1 MVSFPHTATV
11 LLLTT
16 CWRTWE
22 QAQVCLVPGAFVSR
36 PRCVRVTS
44 QMRLCLDPDAFV
56 SRPAFAESHY
66 LFLLNNI
73 YLCNK
78 NELRMQRGIRF
89 EF

>member
-1 MVSFPHTATV
+1 MNFESIQFVYPYCYRPVAYD
-11 LLLTT
+11 LLANVGAGTS
-16 CWRTWE
+16 
-22 QAQVCLVPGAFVSR
+22 VPR

-44 QMRLCLDPDAFV
+44 QVRSCLDPDAFV

>member
-1 MVSFPHTATV
+1 MCASSQM
-11 LLLTT
+11 
-16 CWRTWE
+16 RS
-22 QAQVCLVPGAFVSR
+22 CLVPG
-36 PRCVRVTS
+36 
-44 QMRLCLDPDAFV
+44 AFV

-78 NELRMQRGIRF
+78 NELRMQRDIRF

>member
-1 MVSFPHTATV
+1 M
-11 LLLTT
+11 
-16 CWRTWE
+16 
-22 QAQVCLVPGAFVSR
+22 CLVPDAFVSR
-36 PRCVRVTS
+36 PRCVRVTPQIRS
-44 QMRLCLDPDAFV
+44 YHVPDAFV

-78 NELRMQRGIRF
+78 NELQMQRGIPL

>member
-1 MVSFPHTATV
+1 MLFYGISLIMKEKSNASALNVVAG
-11 LLLTT
+11 T
-16 CWRTWE
+16 C
-22 QAQVCLVPGAFVSR
+22 VPR
-36 PRCVRVTS
+36 PRCVRASS
-44 QMRLCLDPDAFV
+44 QVRLCLDPDAFV

-78 NELRMQRGIRF
+78 NELRMQRDIRF

>member
-1 MVSFPHTATV
+1 MEMFISFFSGKVMLFYGISLIMKEKSNAS
-11 LLLTT
+11 
-16 CWRTWE
+16 
-22 QAQVCLVPGAFVSR
+22 A
-36 PRCVRVTS
+36 
-44 QMRLCLDPDAFV
+44 LDPDAFV

-78 NELRMQRGIRF
+78 NELRMQRDIRF

>member
-1 MVSFPHTATV
+1 MHKCAS
-11 LLLTT
+11 
-16 CWRTWE
+16 
-22 QAQVCLVPGAFVSR
+22 
-36 PRCVRVTS
+36 S
-44 QMRLCLDPDAFV
+44 QMRSCHVPGAFV

-73 YLCNK
+73 YVCNK

>member
-1 MVSFPHTATV
+1 
-11 LLLTT
+11 
-16 CWRTWE
+16 
-22 QAQVCLVPGAFVSR
+22 
-36 PRCVRVTS
+36 
-44 QMRLCLDPDAFV
+44 MRLCLDPDAFV

-78 NELRMQRGIRF
+78 NELRMQQGTRF

>member
-1 MVSFPHTATV
+1 MLFYGISLIMKEKSNASALNAGAGTS
-11 LLLTT
+11 
-16 CWRTWE
+16 
-22 QAQVCLVPGAFVSR
+22 VPR

-44 QMRLCLDPDAFV
+44 QVRSCLDPDAFV
-56 SRPAFAESHY
+56 YRPAFAESHY